1 MNYRLS
7 CHLRSFELFHS
18 NLKPFGLMDILYCY
32 STSLI
37 KMIKNKKRQKTT
49 YPIMPEDKI
58 NTNKVGHKNN
68 NTDFDYLLLK
78 Y

>member
-1 MNYRLS
+1 MNCRS
-7 CHLRSFELFHS
+7 SRHLGSFKLFHC
-18 NLKPFGLMDILYCY
+18 NLKPFELMNILYYY

-37 KMIKNKKRQKTT
+37 KMIKNKKRQKIT

-68 NTDFDYLLLK
+68 NTVLK
-78 Y
+78 K

>member
-1 MNYRLS
+1 MNYRPS
-7 CHLRSFELFHS
+7 RHLRSFELFHC
-18 NLKPFGLMDILYCY
+18 NLKPFELMDILYYY

-68 NTDFDYLLLK
+68 NTVLK
-78 Y
+78 K

>member
-1 MNYRLS
+1 MNYRLL
-7 CHLRSFELFHS
+7 CHLRSFELFYS
-18 NLKPFGLMDILYCY
+18 NLKPFELMDILYCY

-68 NTDFDYLLLK
+68 NTILK
-78 Y
+78 K

>member
-18 NLKPFGLMDILYCY
+18 NLKPFELMDILYCY

-37 KMIKNKKRQKTT
+37 KMIKNKKRQKPT
-49 YPIMPEDKI
+49 YPIMYEDKI
-58 NTNKVGHKNN
+58 NINKVGHKNN
-68 NTDFDYLLLK
+68 NTVLK
-78 Y
+78 K